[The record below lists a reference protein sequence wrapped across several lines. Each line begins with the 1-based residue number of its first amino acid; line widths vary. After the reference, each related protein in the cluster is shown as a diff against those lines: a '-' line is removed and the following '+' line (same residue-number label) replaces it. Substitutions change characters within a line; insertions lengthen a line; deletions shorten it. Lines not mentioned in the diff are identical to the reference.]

1 MHVTLVKLLMVPGEL
16 NFRLEPLFALG
27 VLTLEGMLGDISLLL
42 SLILLGMFGLH
53 VILQK

>member
-1 MHVTLVKLLMVPGEL
+1 MVPGAL
-16 NFRLEPLFALG
+16 NFRLEPLLALG
-27 VLTLEGMLGDISLLL
+27 VLTLEGMLGDVSLLL